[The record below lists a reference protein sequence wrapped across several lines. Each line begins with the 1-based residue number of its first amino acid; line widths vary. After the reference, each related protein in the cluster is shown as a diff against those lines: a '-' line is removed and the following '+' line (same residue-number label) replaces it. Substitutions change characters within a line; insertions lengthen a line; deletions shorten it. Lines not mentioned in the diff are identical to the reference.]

1 MKLSQRR
8 VKLDN
13 DRYCFSA
20 GDLRCNEQL
29 ELTVLHTVEWMCN
42 CILIYTIIKDPS
54 CITKI
59 SRCGWGSTIELQ
71 ENSLK
76 SSLTGTMKHCIRKQG
91 ESPTSGECSSRK
103 VQYQEDCGGWVTAH
117 NLQRVAANCSWD
129 EVHAGK
135 EIEVL
140 QVARWERSTFELPL
154 SSSEVQHGA
163 NRARFYWQL

>member
-1 MKLSQRR
+1 MKFNGKR

-59 SRCGWGSTIELQ
+59 SRCG
-71 ENSLK
+71 
-76 SSLTGTMKHCIRKQG
+76 
-91 ESPTSGECSSRK
+91 
-103 VQYQEDCGGWVTAH
+103 
-117 NLQRVAANCSWD
+117 
-129 EVHAGK
+129 
-135 EIEVL
+135 
-140 QVARWERSTFELPL
+140 
-154 SSSEVQHGA
+154 
-163 NRARFYWQL
+163 